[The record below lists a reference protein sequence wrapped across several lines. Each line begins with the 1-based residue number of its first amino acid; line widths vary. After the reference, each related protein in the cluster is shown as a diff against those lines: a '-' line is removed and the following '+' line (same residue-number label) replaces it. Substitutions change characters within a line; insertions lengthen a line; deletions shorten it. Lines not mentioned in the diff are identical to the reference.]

1 MAPIVNIAIVA
12 TGGALGCCLRYGVCC
27 IANIS
32 QVRGLGTLLVNAIGC
47 FIIGVLY
54 AVFSRYEI
62 TECWRLFLFIGL
74 LGGFTT
80 FSSYTMDAIN
90 MAQSGVPMQA
100 LMYVAVTNI
109 LGFILAGLGFYLTY
123 KLVKV

>member
-12 TGGALGCCLRYGVCC
+12 AGGALGSCLRYVVCS

-47 FIIGVLY
+47 FIVGILY

-62 TECWRLFLFIGL
+62 AECWRLFLFIGL

-80 FSSYTMDAIN
+80 FSSYTLDAIN
-90 MAQSGVPMQA
+90 MAQNGTPIQA
-100 LMYVAVTNI
+100 LIYVAVTNI
-109 LGFILAGLGFYLTY
+109 MGFILAGLGFCLTY
-123 KLVKV
+123 KLVKI